1 MLASRS
7 VEHPADVADGELP
20 KLDVARLSTISSLVC
35 PNGIAARC
43 STALPNN
50 GVP

>member
-7 VEHPADVADGELP
+7 IEHSTDVADGELP
-20 KLDVARLSTISSLVC
+20 KLDVARLSTISSPIC

-43 STALPNN
+43 STALPTN